1 MHKGNE
7 EKMGA
12 MADAL
17 SFLTRIPVS
26 RVVRSGMRGYDQWQ
40 RGEGTPL
47 AGDAESREVDRL
59 RAGETW
65 PLIVHNKNPKN
76 SRKIHLSVF

>member
-1 MHKGNE
+1 MAARRGN
-7 EKMGA
+7 
-12 MADAL
+12 
-17 SFLTRIPVS
+17 SS
-26 RVVRSGMRGYDQWQ
+26 
-40 RGEGTPL
+40 L